1 MKHIQ
6 VDSYGRC
13 NHNTGSRNGDKMELL
28 KGYKFY
34 LAFENSNE
42 EDYVTEKVYQG
53 LRVGCVPSMWQSQN
67 IVLTSIACALLCVRV
82 CVRVSARQVTGLVW
96 CSRQFTWEPRISM
109 SLYHRQRASSL
120 QATIRMCAC
129 TIVQAC
135 SCCVCAPQ
143 SLINHQYHGIVVAPR
158 PKELA
163 DYIKMVSADDR
174 LYNMHLEWKQEP
186 FTETFLAKLQ
196 RGAVDARCRICTAI
210 HDRMRAEARG
220 EQYIRKRN

>member
-82 CVRVSARQVTGLVW
+82 CACVRSTSNWIGLVLTTVYMGAPNINEFVPSPKSIIAASNYSYV
-96 CSRQFTWEPRISM
+96 CMHHSAGLLL
-109 SLYHRQRASSL
+109 LYA
-120 QATIRMCAC
+120 
-129 TIVQAC
+129 
-135 SCCVCAPQ
+135 
-143 SLINHQYHGIVVAPR
+143 
-158 PKELA
+158 
-163 DYIKMVSADDR
+163 R
-174 LYNMHLEWKQEP
+174 LK
-186 FTETFLAKLQ
+186 A
-196 RGAVDARCRICTAI
+196 
-210 HDRMRAEARG
+210 
-220 EQYIRKRN
+220 